1 MFETMS
7 TAITGGREMQT
18 AVGHVLAENQ
28 LVAIICNTR
37 DSVILAGLSKMV
49 VQELALANIV
59 AAESGIGTFN
69 EQFIDELE

>member
-1 MFETMS
+1 MS
-7 TAITGGREMQT
+7 TAITDGREMQT
-18 AVGHVLAENQ
+18 AVGHVLAKNQ
-28 LVAIICNTR
+28 LVAIVCNAR

-69 EQFIDELE
+69 E